1 MSAMVESLSGVYLHE
16 TQASLYDAA
25 AQMVILAARRTISD
39 RGKFALAL
47 SGGTTPEPLY
57 RTLADSPI
65 NWTAVELYM
74 VDERFVGLD
83 HPESNFGMVWNIL
96 VKKVPI
102 PAGQVFPIPTEL
114 SSSMESAEAYDEIL
128 QESMGSDPWPG
139 FDLIVLGMGS
149 DGHTASLFP
158 GNPEIESTDLVVAT
172 NAPAGYLTSQR
183 VTITLRAINSSRD
196 VIFLVTG
203 RDKKSAVESILG
215 GNSELPAARIRPR
228 GDVRWLL
235 TRDVL
240 A

>member
-1 MSAMVESLSGVYLHE
+1 MVESLSGVYVHE
-16 TQASLYDAA
+16 TQYSLYEDAA
-25 AQMVILAARRTISD
+25 RMITSAASRTIPD
-39 RGKFALAL
+39 RGKFTLAL

-57 RTLADSPI
+57 RMLADSTLD
-65 NWTAVELYM
+65 WTAVELYM
-74 VDERFVGLD
+74 VDERFVNED
-83 HPESNFGMVWNIL
+83 DPESNYGMIRKAL
-96 VKKVPI
+96 VKEVPI
-102 PAGQVFPIPTEL
+102 PAEHVFPIPTGL
-114 SSSMESAEAYDEIL
+114 DTTKESAEAYGEIL
-128 QESMGSDPWPG
+128 LESMGADPWPG

-158 GNPEIESTDLVVAT
+158 GSSKIDSTDLVVAT

-203 RDKKSAVESILG
+203 NDKKTAIESILG
-215 GNSELPAARIRPR
+215 GNSGLPAARVRPR